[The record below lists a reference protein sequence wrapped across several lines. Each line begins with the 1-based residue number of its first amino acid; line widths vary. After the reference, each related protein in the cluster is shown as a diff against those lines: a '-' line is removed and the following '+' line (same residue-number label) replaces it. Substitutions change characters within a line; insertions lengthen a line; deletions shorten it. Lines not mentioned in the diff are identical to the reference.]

1 MLFYIFTGACTYL
14 IKYMFSVHLL
24 YVYFYSPDA
33 PLPTTDAPLPTTDA
47 PLPTTNAPLPTTTV
61 FTPATTKPSFPLTN
75 TAATTQFQTIDE
87 G

>member
-1 MLFYIFTGACTYL
+1 
-14 IKYMFSVHLL
+14 MFSGHLL
-24 YVYFYSPDA
+24 YVYFYSP
-33 PLPTTDAPLPTTDA
+33 DAPLPTTDA

-87 G
+87 R

>member
-1 MLFYIFTGACTYL
+1 
-14 IKYMFSVHLL
+14 MFSVHLL
-24 YVYFYSPDA
+24 YVYFYSPDAPLPTTDA